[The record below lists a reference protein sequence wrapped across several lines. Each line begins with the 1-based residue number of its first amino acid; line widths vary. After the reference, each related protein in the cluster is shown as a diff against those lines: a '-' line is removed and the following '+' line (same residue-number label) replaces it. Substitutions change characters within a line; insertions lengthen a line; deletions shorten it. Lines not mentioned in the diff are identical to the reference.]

1 MSRRTSRGKRNFM
14 KAQPSQPRMPDASG
28 PYGTRAAFTATDVA
42 ARAVVKMHATHNA
55 SSTMLQQSL

>member
-42 ARAVVKMHATHNA
+42 ARAAVKMCILH
-55 SSTMLQQSL
+55 SVISMFL